1 MPRIPT
7 FTLLYEGADISED
20 LKPYLIS
27 IRYSDKL
34 EGESDDLDVQIENLD
49 LRWMDAWLPA
59 EGALLTLTLGYE
71 GEAFTPPVSFEVDE
85 PTFTGGTQGDT
96 VSLKA
101 VGAPITS
108 TLREQKT
115 RAFEDTTLRAIAQT
129 IADDHDLELVGE
141 IPEIKLERVTQK
153 EQTDLEFLR
162 DLAAEYG
169 MIFKIESAERLV
181 FFRESDLEEADPI
194 FELTRGSSAF
204 SRYGLRRGAKG
215 TYKSA
220 KISYQDPA
228 TGEFIEAEFDIDG
241 TQIAEPEDTEAEGE
255 ADAVATSDVLQ
266 IRERVE
272 NLAQAQIRAQE
283 ALRRANRGKIEID
296 LDCEGEVIYA
306 AGVTF
311 TLNGFAKFS
320 GKYMIQDVSH
330 SLTNRQGFRSTIRAI
345 AIETEAQPI
354 EPAEEEPEEAPDEP
368 EAE

>member
-7 FTLLYEGADISED
+7 FILEYEGTDISD
-20 LKPYLIS
+20 AIRSQWLS
-27 IRYSDKL
+27 IRYTDKI
-34 EGESDDLDVQIENLD
+34 EGESDDLEVQLENIG

-59 EGALLTLTLGYE
+59 EGGLLTLALGYE
-71 GEAFTPPVSFEVDE
+71 GEPLSPDFSFEIDE

-96 VSLKA
+96 VSLKGVA
-101 VGAPITS
+101 APITS

-115 RAFEDTTLRAIAQT
+115 RAFEDTTLQAIAQT
-129 IADDHDLELVGE
+129 IADDHGLELVGE
-141 IPEIKLERVTQK
+141 IPAIKLERVTQK

-181 FFRESDLEEADPI
+181 FFRESDLEEAEPI
-194 FELTRGSSAF
+194 LEITRGKTAL

-220 KISYQDPA
+220 KLSYQDPA
-228 TGEFIEAEFDIDG
+228 TGEFIEAEFGLDG
-241 TQIAEPEDTEAEGE
+241 NQIVKPQGDTEGTAE
-255 ADAVATSDVLQ
+255 AVATADVLQ

-272 NLAQAQIRAQE
+272 NIGQAQLKAQE
-283 ALRRANRGKIEID
+283 ALRRANRGKIELD

-320 GKYMIQDVSH
+320 GKYMIQQVDH
-330 SLTNRQGFRSTIRAI
+330 SLSKNQGFRSSIKAI
-345 AIETEAQPI
+345 AIETEAQPV
-354 EPAEEEPEEAPDEP
+354 EPVSPEEEEPDEDG
-368 EAE
+368 AVL